1 MVFNEIFIVHTSLNT
16 MFKEIA
22 NTMFNRSLKSC
33 EIICAM
39 NAQMTRLYQAAKKLK
54 GVEGQTDVARM
65 FDATPQ
71 TLNNWE
77 SRGISNEG
85 LLKAQEVLGCNAI
98 WIRDGVGE
106 MMPGAASIVN
116 ADLSDVAKL
125 VQLYGQ
131 STENG
136 RKLILSLAS
145 STEKISNRSD
155 IAANN

>member
-1 MVFNEIFIVHTSLNT
+1 

-54 GVEGQTDVARM
+54 GVEGQTDVARI

-106 MMPGAASIVN
+106 MIQGEATIAN
-116 ADLSDVAKL
+116 ADFSDVAKL
-125 VQLYGQ
+125 IQLYGQ
-131 STENG
+131 STEKG
-136 RKLILSLAS
+136 RKLILSFAHT
-145 STEKISNRSD
+145 TEKISAWPD

>member
-1 MVFNEIFIVHTSLNT
+1 

-33 EIICAM
+33 EIICRM
-39 NAQMTRLYQAAKKLK
+39 HAQMTRLYQAAKELK
-54 GVEGQTDVARM
+54 NVEGQTEVARI
-65 FDATPQ
+65 FDALPQ

-85 LLKAQEVLGCNAI
+85 LLKAQQIIGCDAI
-98 WIRDGVGE
+98 WLRDGVGQ
-106 MMPGAASIVN
+106 MTKGAAAIANS
-116 ADLSDVAKL
+116 DLSDVAKL

-131 STENG
+131 STETG
-136 RKLILSLAS
+136 RRLILSFAG
-145 STEKISNRSD
+145 STEKAGRSD

>member
-1 MVFNEIFIVHTSLNT
+1 

-39 NAQMTRLYQAAKKLK
+39 NAQMTRLYQAAKELK
-54 GVEGQTDVARM
+54 NVEGQTEVARM
-65 FDATPQ
+65 FDALPQ

-85 LLKAQEVLGCNAI
+85 LLKAQEIIGCDAI
-98 WIRDGVGE
+98 WIRDGVGQ
-106 MMPGAASIVN
+106 MTKGAVATATS
-116 ADLSDVAKL
+116 DLSDVARL

-131 STENG
+131 STETG
-136 RKLILSLAS
+136 RKLILSFAS
-145 STEKISNRSD
+145 STEKSAARSD